1 MASEISNVSAVRVSD
16 YQNVVYW
23 NQGVPS
29 DDIPSVVGYV
39 VERSTDGGP
48 WSSVL
53 GGSMNVMLSP
63 AARHYYD
70 TTTAPD
76 HWYRYR
82 VGAVLK
88 SGGTKYAETTQTL
101 YNTPA
106 APKEV
111 VARRVSSTN
120 VFLSITNGSVTSSY
134 VEIQRAVLAD
144 SPEWEHVAIADS
156 AVVGHLDVPGESDE
170 YLIYRVRNIRP
181 GFESEWTESNPVV
194 TLREPAD
201 PTLTAPASG
210 VTVPKSQE
218 SVVFSWVHNS
228 ADGSE
233 QTEARLEYSTD
244 GGVEWTTVYVS
255 GSASSVEIPN
265 DFPNNSTVTWRVAT
279 KGEYRYY
286 GPNSADR
293 VFYVRQV
300 PSVSFASPANGSV
313 ITGTPVRVELQYSDP
328 SGQLANAALTI
339 REGGR
344 TVYGRDLGIETSCEI
359 AASEWLPESG
369 KAYELTAAVRSTS
382 TLTATAASSVS
393 VEFVPPQ
400 AASVSVRHDAETS
413 YACLTVS
420 LERAEGR
427 EEAESVAVWRESQD
441 GTVLLSEGLQDGS
454 ALVDRYAPANVDYR
468 YKVVS
473 FANSGAASVAY
484 VDARFDTQWFYF
496 IWEGGIARGRINPE
510 GSRKLTR
517 PNRRRRHF
525 AGRQAPVSFDDG
537 SVEDKRSVSLLLR
550 SKDEA
555 DKFEDLMWDGGR
567 CVYKSGDGD
576 VMHADVEMSDKQAW
590 MQPTYHGAVTL
601 TVTRIDGKEL

>member
-53 GGSMNVMLSP
+53 GSMNVMLSSE
-63 AARHYYD
+63 ARHYYD

-88 SGGTKYAETTQTL
+88 NGGTKYAESAQRL

-111 VARRVSSTN
+111 VARRVSSTE
-120 VFLSITNGSVTSSY
+120 VLLSITNGSVTSSY

-144 SPEWEHVAIADS
+144 SPEWEHVAFADS
-156 AVVGHLDVPGESDE
+156 AVADHLDVPGESDE

-181 GFESEWTESNPVV
+181 GLESEWTESNPVV

-201 PTLTAPASG
+201 PTPTAPASG

-218 SVVFSWVHNS
+218 SVVFSWMHNS

-265 DFPNNSTVTWRVAT
+265 DFPSNSTVTWRVAT

-300 PSVSFASPANGSV
+300 PSVAFASPANGSV
-313 ITGTPVRVELQYSDP
+313 ITATPVRVELQYSDP

-344 TVYGRDLGIETSCEI
+344 TVYSRDLGTETSCDI

-400 AASVSVRHDAETS
+400 AASVSVGHDAETS
-413 YACLTVS
+413 YAYLTVS

-427 EEAESVAVWRESQD
+427 EEAESVSVWRESQD
-441 GTVLLSEGLQDGS
+441 GTVLLSDGLQDGS
-454 ALVDRYAPANVDYR
+454 ALVDKYAPANVDYR

-473 FANSGAASVAY
+473 FANSGAASVTY

-517 PNRRRRHF
+517 PNRRQRFF
-525 AGRQAPVSFDDG
+525 AGRRLPVSFDDG
-537 SVEDKRSVSLLLR
+537 SVSDQRTVSLLLR
-550 SKDEA
+550 SKREA
-555 DKFEDLMWDGGR
+555 DEFQRLMWESGR

-576 VMHADVEMSDKQAW
+576 VMHADVDFSDRQSW
-590 MQPTYHGAVTL
+590 SQPTYYGSVSVSVL
-601 TVTRIDGKEL
+601 RIDGEAL

>member
-1 MASEISNVSAVRVSD
+1 MASEISNVSAARVSD
-16 YQNVVYW
+16 YQNDVFW
-23 NQGVPS
+23 NQGVS
-29 DDIPSVVGYV
+29 SSDIPSVVGYV

-48 WSSVL
+48 WSSVFGGDLEAVL
-53 GGSMNVMLSP
+53 GP
-63 AARHYYD
+63 DARRYTD
-70 TTTAPD
+70 ATTAPD

-82 VGAVLK
+82 VGAVLQN
-88 SGGTKYAETTQTL
+88 GGRKYAESAQRL

-111 VARRVSSTN
+111 AARRVSSTE
-120 VFLSITNGSVTSSY
+120 VLLSITNGSVTSSY

-144 SPEWEHVAIADS
+144 SPEWEHVATADS
-156 AVVGHLDVPGESDE
+156 AVVGHMDVPGESDE
-170 YLIYRVRNIRP
+170 YLVYRVRNIRP
-181 GFESEWTESNPVV
+181 GLESEWTESNPVV

-201 PTLTAPASG
+201 PTPTAPASG

-244 GGVEWTTVYVS
+244 GGVEWTTAYVS
-255 GSASSVEIPN
+255 GAASSVEIPN
-265 DFPNNSTVTWRVAT
+265 DFPNSSTVTWRVAT
-279 KGEYRYY
+279 KGEYEYY

-300 PSVSFASPANGSV
+300 PSVAFASPANGSV

-344 TVYGRDLGIETSCEI
+344 TVYGRDLGTETSCEI

-400 AASVSVRHDAETS
+400 AASVSVSHDAETS
-413 YACLTVS
+413 YAYLTVS

-427 EEAESVAVWRESQD
+427 EEAESVAVWREFQD
-441 GTVLLSEGLQDGS
+441 GTVLLSDGLQDGS

-473 FANSGAASVAY
+473 FANSGAASVTY

-517 PNRRRRHF
+517 PNRRQRFF
-525 AGRQAPVSFDDG
+525 AGRRLPVSFDDG
-537 SVEDKRSVSLLLR
+537 SVSDQRTVSLLLR
-550 SKDEA
+550 SKREA
-555 DKFEDLMWDGGR
+555 DEFQRLMWESGR

-576 VMHADVEMSDKQAW
+576 VMHADVDFSDRQSW
-590 MQPTYHGAVTL
+590 SQPTYYGSVSVSVL
-601 TVTRIDGKEL
+601 RIDGGAL